1 MQKQTEIYMKQNHM
15 ARPGDGVLVGLSG
28 GADSVGL
35 LLVLWKLR
43 ETFQISLRAL
53 HVHHGLRG
61 AEADRDAAFSRML
74 CERLEIPFYE
84 FRIDAAKEALDRKC
98 SVEEAGRLARY
109 RLYEETALA
118 WEKEMYPDLTSENA
132 GRKEAAAARVHIA
145 TAHHADDNAETV
157 LFNLFRGSGLT
168 GLSGI
173 APVRGRIIRPLLWA
187 QRSEIQTWLRQQG
200 QDWVE
205 DSTNQESEYSRNW
218 LRNELLPA
226 VEERLNVQAV
236 RHIDQAGRRIRQAD
250 AYLEEVAEEWLQKHA
265 PDGKADAGALA
276 EQAEIVQGYIV
287 RRLFLKSKMP
297 LRDVTETH
305 VQAVRELL
313 HQGTGKSISLPHGF
327 RAVNVYGFLEV
338 RSLSHPGERKG
349 VLLPGSQDENLL
361 QMHIFP
367 CENGD
372 EFPKNQYTKWFDYD
386 KINVGLS
393 IRYRKNGDYLTLS
406 GGGKKKLRRYMI
418 DEKIPEDERDRIPVL
433 ADGDHVLWVVGYRIS
448 DYYKITDETERV
460 LEAEMILPDGGD
472 RSEDGGGR
480 AGIWNCKGEDHG

>member
-15 ARPGDGVLVGLSG
+15 TRPGDGVLVGLSG

-74 CERLEIPFYE
+74 CERLEVPFYE

-98 SVEEAGRLARY
+98 SVEEAGRQARY

-226 VEERLNVQAV
+226 VEERLNAQAV

-327 RAVNVYGFLEV
+327 RAVNIYGFLEV
-338 RSLSHPGERKG
+338 RSLSHPGERKE

-361 QMHIFP
+361 QMHTFP

-386 KINVGLS
+386 KIKGTLS
-393 IRYRKNGDYLTLS
+393 LRHRQPGDYLTLPS
-406 GGGKKKLRRYMI
+406 GGRKTLKSWMI
-418 DEKIPEDERDRIPVL
+418 DEKIPRQEREQIWLL
-433 ADGDHVLWVVGYRIS
+433 AEEKHILWIVGHRIS
-448 DYYKITDETERV
+448 AYYKITEQTKTI
-460 LEAEMILPDGGD
+460 LEVEFNGGK
-472 RSEDGGGR
+472 SSG
-480 AGIWNCKGEDHG
+480 

>member
-15 ARPGDGVLVGLSG
+15 VELGDGVLVGLSG

-98 SVEEAGRLARY
+98 SIEEAGRLARY
-109 RLYEETALA
+109 RLYEETARA
-118 WEKEMYPDLTSENA
+118 WEEEI
-132 GRKEAAAARVHIA
+132 RRVHIA

-187 QRSEIQTWLRQQG
+187 QRSEIQAWLRQQG

-226 VEERLNVQAV
+226 VKERLNAQAV
-236 RHIDQAGRRIRQAD
+236 RHIDQASRRIRQAD
-250 AYLEEVAEEWLQKHA
+250 AYLEEVAEEWLQKHGSMGLLYA
-265 PDGKADAGALA
+265 SIFLIPMRVVMWSAGTSYFVGGGSDRKKVLRNVLTHPCLVGVYIGMFLMATQLQLPGVLKSTVTYIGNCNSALTMFIIGTILTDVKLR
-276 EQAEIVQGYIV
+276 EIINPTALKFSVL
-287 RRLFLKSKMP
+287 RLFLLP
-297 LRDVTETH
+297 LL
-305 VQAVRELL
+305 AY
-313 HQGTGKSISLPHGF
+313 GISLAAGLDSVAAGV
-327 RAVNVYGFLEV
+327 AVIMTGMPAGATAAIFAARYDSDAPFAAKTV
-338 RSLSHPGERKG
+338 
-349 VLLPGSQDENLL
+349 VL
-361 QMHIFP
+361 
-367 CENGD
+367 
-372 EFPKNQYTKWFDYD
+372 T
-386 KINVGLS
+386 
-393 IRYRKNGDYLTLS
+393 TLIS
-406 GGGKKKLRRYMI
+406 MI
-418 DEKIPEDERDRIPVL
+418 TIPAWCLFI
-433 ADGDHVLWVVGYRIS
+433 G
-448 DYYKITDETERV
+448 
-460 LEAEMILPDGGD
+460 
-472 RSEDGGGR
+472 
-480 AGIWNCKGEDHG
+480 

>member
-1 MQKQTEIYMKQNHM
+1 M

-61 AEADRDAAFSRML
+61 AEADRDAAFSRGL
-74 CERLEIPFYE
+74 CERLGVPFYE

-98 SVEEAGRLARY
+98 SVEEAGRQARY

-118 WEKEMYPDLTSENA
+118 WEEEMGPDLTSENA
-132 GRKEAAAARVHIA
+132 GEKEAAAARVHIA

-187 QRSEIQTWLRQQG
+187 QRSEIQAWLLQQG

-205 DSTNQESEYSRNW
+205 DSTNRESEYSRNW

-226 VEERLNVQAV
+226 VGKRLNAQAV

-265 PDGKADAGALA
+265 PDGRVDAGALA

-338 RSLSHPGERKG
+338 RSLSHPGERKE

-361 QMHIFP
+361 QMHTFP

-386 KINVGLS
+386 KIKGTLS
-393 IRYRKNGDYLTLS
+393 LRHRQPGDYLTLPS
-406 GGGKKKLRRYMI
+406 GGRKTLKSWMI
-418 DEKIPEDERDRIPVL
+418 DEKIPRQEREQIWLL
-433 ADGDHVLWVVGYRIS
+433 AEEKHILWIVGHRIS
-448 DYYKITDETERV
+448 AYYKITEQTKTI
-460 LEAEMILPDGGD
+460 LEVEFNGGK
-472 RSEDGGGR
+472 SSG
-480 AGIWNCKGEDHG
+480 